1 MRENGLQFLYGN
13 LDAVVGIATPC
24 LEKSKPMQ
32 DLTLVMAQLDPLVG
46 DIAGNTAAAIE
57 AVREARIEH
66 GADVVVFSELFLTG
80 YPPEDLLLR
89 EAMEPRL
96 QAALEEMAAKVA
108 RDVMVIVGYPGM
120 RDGQRYNLAGVLF
133 DGQWRGEYAK
143 QALPNYLV
151 FDEDRY
157 FEPGCEPLVVEHK
170 GTRLGILICED
181 LWDGAPV
188 RQAAEA
194 GADILVTLNAS
205 PFHLDKPAERERLF
219 AERAREVARPLVYVN
234 AIGGQDEL
242 VFDGGSLVLDAAGR
256 VSVRAPFWQA
266 GLMPVRFVDGVPQPG
281 EHEPLPGA
289 EENLYCALVTGLRD
303 YVNKSGFKGVV
314 MGLSG
319 GIDSALSLAIAVD
332 ALGPDRVHA
341 VMMPYHYT
349 AEISQADAAEQARML
364 GVGYEVMPI
373 AAMVEAFTETL
384 AESFIGLAE
393 DTTEE
398 NLQSRVRGVLLMA
411 ISNKKGLMVQTT
423 GNKSEMAVGYAT
435 LYGDM
440 VGGYNALK
448 DVYKTWVYRLAKW
461 RNTQGPAIPARV
473 ITRPPSAELAP
484 GQQDSDSLPG
494 YDVLDAILER
504 YIEGDMSAEAIIEA
518 GFEREDVYKVVKLV
532 DRNEYKRRQAPV
544 GVRVTLRGFGRDR
557 RYPIVN
563 GWKPGE

>member
-1 MRENGLQFLYGN
+1 
-13 LDAVVGIATPC
+13 
-24 LEKSKPMQ
+24 MQ

-57 AVREARIEH
+57 AVREAKLEH
-66 GADVVVFSELFLTG
+66 DADVVVFSELYLTG

-96 QAALEEMAAKVA
+96 AEALAEMAQKIAKFAPQTLV
-108 RDVMVIVGYPGM
+108 VMGYPGL
-120 RDGQRYNLAGVLF
+120 RDGKRYNLAGVLL
-133 DGQWRGEYAK
+133 GGEWLGEYAK
-143 QALPNYLV
+143 QALPNYQV

-157 FEPGCEPLVVEHK
+157 FEPGTQPLVIEHA
-170 GTRLGILICED
+170 GARLGILICED

-188 RQAAEA
+188 RQSAQA

-219 AERAREVARPLVYVN
+219 ATRAREAGRPVVYVN

-242 VFDGGSLVLDAAGR
+242 VFDGGSLVLDARGEVA
-256 VSVRAPFWQA
+256 VRAPFWQA
-266 GLMPVRFVDGVPQPG
+266 GLMPVRFVAADAGWHPEPG
-281 EHEPLPGA
+281 EREALPES

-303 YVNKSGFKGVV
+303 YVNKSGFQGVV

-332 ALGPDRVHA
+332 ALGPERVHA

-349 AEISQADAAEQARML
+349 AEISRADAAEQARLL

-373 AAMVEAFTETL
+373 APMVEAFTATL
-384 AESFIGLAE
+384 AESFSGLGA

-461 RNTQGPAIPARV
+461 RNAQSPAIPERV

-484 GQQDSDSLPG
+484 DQQDSDSLPG

-504 YIEGDMSAEAIIEA
+504 YIEGDMSAEAIIAA
-518 GFEREDVYKVVKLV
+518 GYDRDDVYKVVKLV

-563 GWKPGE
+563 GWQPGA

>member
-1 MRENGLQFLYGN
+1 
-13 LDAVVGIATPC
+13 
-24 LEKSKPMQ
+24 MQ

-57 AVREARIEH
+57 AVREAKLEH
-66 GADVVVFSELFLTG
+66 DADVVVFSELYLTG

-96 QAALEEMAAKVA
+96 AEALAEMAQKIAKFAPQTLV
-108 RDVMVIVGYPGM
+108 VMGYPGL
-120 RDGQRYNLAGVLF
+120 RDGKRYNLAGVLL
-133 DGQWRGEYAK
+133 GGEWRGEYAK
-143 QALPNYLV
+143 QALPNYQV

-157 FEPGCEPLVVEHK
+157 FEPGTQPLVIEHA
-170 GTRLGILICED
+170 GARLGILICED

-188 RQAAEA
+188 RQSAQA
-194 GADILVTLNAS
+194 GADILITLNAS

-219 AERAREVARPLVYVN
+219 ATRAREAGRPVVYVN

-242 VFDGGSLVLDAAGR
+242 VFDGGSLVLDARGEVA
-256 VSVRAPFWQA
+256 VRAPFWQA
-266 GLMPVRFVDGVPQPG
+266 GLMPVRFVAADAGWHPESG
-281 EHEPLPGA
+281 EREALPES

-303 YVNKSGFKGVV
+303 YVNKSGFQGVV

-332 ALGPDRVHA
+332 ALGPERVHA

-349 AEISQADAAEQARML
+349 AEISRADAAEQARLL

-373 AAMVEAFTETL
+373 APMVEAFSATL
-384 AESFIGLAE
+384 AESFSGLGA

-461 RNTQGPAIPARV
+461 RNAQSPAIPERV

-484 GQQDSDSLPG
+484 DQQDSDSLPG

-504 YIEGDMSAEAIIEA
+504 YIEGDMSAEAIIAA
-518 GFEREDVYKVVKLV
+518 GYDRDDVYKVVKLV

-563 GWKPGE
+563 GWQPGA